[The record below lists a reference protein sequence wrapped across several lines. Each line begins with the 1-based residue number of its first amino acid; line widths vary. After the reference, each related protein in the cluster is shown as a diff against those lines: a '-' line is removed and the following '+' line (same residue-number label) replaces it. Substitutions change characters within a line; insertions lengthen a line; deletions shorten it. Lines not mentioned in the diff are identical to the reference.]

1 MIEKEMTP
9 PLSDD
14 IRRRVVEYVE
24 SGEDYK
30 SAAKKFEVSYSSVH
44 RWCSRYRKT
53 GSYKPTPYPGKKA
66 MLSNEEFITYVNAH
80 PNSTLLQIGTHF
92 GMSAKSAHY
101 YMKKCKYSYKK
112 KSLATW
118 KQRKSSEES
127 TKER

>member
-1 MIEKEMTP
+1 MTR
-9 PLSDD
+9 PLSED

-24 SGEDYK
+24 VGQTYQ

-66 MLSNEEFITYVNAH
+66 MLSNEEFISYVKSRPNA
-80 PNSTLLQIGTHF
+80 TLLQIGTHF

-101 YMKKCKYSYKK
+101 YMKKCEYSYKK
-112 KSLATW
+112 KSPATW
-118 KQRKSSEES
+118 KPRKVSE
-127 TKER
+127 